1 MAATSTPNACQS
13 TPEYL
18 TLRKSYTSLVAHITQ
33 QTGDTGGALF
43 EKGYIPPA
51 VLDYVTTAAVSN
63 SEKAQ
68 RLVGALLAKVELDPS
83 VYHGFISILKSEGQ
97 SADIIVEQL
106 EEAYK
111 AEQAVLA
118 KCDGSSKDSF
128 HSLPDT
134 STENRSKPRFI
145 CPYCKKCTV
154 RQFFSKSGCPQAPK
168 SHSTTNKSLFPY
180 LDHSSLS
187 ESEKLV
193 LESRLI
199 KDTKTMICLFAETE
213 DMFIDSLKSQKV
225 DVKQLTNF
233 IVNLVK
239 KAGTKEDID
248 RLENSVSLSQ
258 VFLLLHPFKSFFHY
272 EIIESI
278 VKRFGSEEDR
288 QLMSEYI
295 SKFDQFCERSVF
307 EVPSNIFHD
316 SDLRPGDKVFSVK
329 FTPEEHASLRDIVA
343 VRAKLA
349 DILDI
354 EVFALQLCSISDGC
368 VCMRFLISAQVAEEI
383 FPLSPSQMNI
393 LSSIHVRILEG
404 PSLSE
409 MTEDL
414 SR

>member
-1 MAATSTPNACQS
+1 MAAAPTLNAGHS

-18 TLRKSYTSLVAHITQ
+18 TLRKSYTSLVAHITP
-33 QTGDTGGALF
+33 QTGDIGGTLF
-43 EKGYIPPA
+43 EKGYVPPT
-51 VLDYVTTAAVSN
+51 VLDYVTTLAIPN
-63 SEKAQ
+63 NEKALK
-68 RLVGALLAKVELDPS
+68 LVGALLAKVELDPS
-83 VYHGFISILKSEGQ
+83 VYHGFINILKREGQ
-97 SADIIVEQL
+97 SADMIVEQL

-111 AEQAVLA
+111 AEQATLA
-118 KCDGSSKDSF
+118 KCDGSSEDSF
-128 HSLPDT
+128 HSMPDT
-134 STENRSKPRFI
+134 NTENRSKPRFI

-154 RQFFSKSGCPQAPK
+154 RQFFSKTGCPQAPK
-168 SHSTTNKSLFPY
+168 SHSTKNKSLFPY

-187 ESEKLV
+187 ENEMLV

-199 KDTKTMICLFAETE
+199 QDTRKMICLFAETE
-213 DMFIDSLKSQKV
+213 DTLINSLKLQNI

-233 IVNLVK
+233 TANLVK
-239 KAGTKEDID
+239 KLGTKEDID
-248 RLENSVSLSQ
+248 NLKKSITLSE

-278 VKRFGSEEDR
+278 AKRFGNEEDW

-295 SKFDQFCERSVF
+295 SKFNQFCERSVF

-316 SDLRPGDKVFSVK
+316 SDPRPGDKVFSVK

-354 EVFALQLCSISDGC
+354 EVFALQLCSITDGC
-368 VCMRFLISAQVAEEI
+368 VCLRFLISAQVAEEI
-383 FPLSPSQMNI
+383 FPPSQSQMSI
-393 LSSIHVRILEG
+393 LSSINVRILEG